1 MVDMKLAERPNRP
14 GFAMEAYDV
23 LTTMDNKWMATDE
36 IHSLLPDAVRRK
48 HKSRGKLQVALTAGV
63 ERGMFVFVGSSKGNK
78 TGKKY
83 RVATKEHR
91 ERKLKA
97 YNQKIMTYP
106 SMAKSES
113 PRVQKKKK
121 RGGTVNGERAR
132 SDMVRMIDAEIA
144 VAEERLARL
153 ERMRNDALAL
163 G

>member
-1 MVDMKLAERPNRP
+1 MVDMKLSERPNRP

-48 HKSRGKLQVALTAGV
+48 HKSRAKLQVALTAGV

-78 TGKKY
+78 TDKKY

-91 ERKLKA
+91 ERMLKA

-113 PRVQKKKK
+113 PRTRKKK
-121 RGGTVNGERAR
+121 GGTVNGERAR

-144 VAEERLARL
+144 LAEERLARL

-163 G
+163 D

>member
-1 MVDMKLAERPNRP
+1 ML
-14 GFAMEAYDV
+14 
-23 LTTMDNKWMATDE
+23 
-36 IHSLLPDAVRRK
+36 HSINSFDIKRQPQGANHTSCGIYCK
-48 HKSRGKLQVALTAGV
+48 
-63 ERGMFVFVGSSKGNK
+63 
-78 TGKKY
+78 
-83 RVATKEHR
+83 KEHR
-91 ERKLKA
+91 ERMLKA
-97 YNQKIMTYP
+97 YNKKFMTYP

-144 VAEERLARL
+144 VTEERLARL